1 MNKSSFRFLWFG
13 QSLANCG
20 DVFYI
25 VGLIAIIHEITGSA
39 TYMALVPFFITT
51 SRFVSGVIAPLII
64 DRTRLKILLAYS
76 QLGKTMIT
84 LLLAGFSSIFL
95 SSNTIFLIFL
105 FVIVISFLDGW
116 ANPARN
122 ALVPKLIEPND
133 LVKANSF
140 LAILD
145 QTIRLGGW
153 PVGGILVAFVGG
165 NNVIWLTFL
174 LFVASTI
181 MMALIKDNDEDMVMD
196 KNQKKISK
204 WDTLKEGWV
213 TIWQT
218 PPLRTISIVDFIE
231 SIANVVWVAA
241 IIYVYVDQVLQ
252 TSEQWWG
259 YINSSFFAGLMIGGF
274 LSLKWSHL
282 VNQHLVM
289 FIVGGAFLVGL
300 TTLIFGLISTPWMAL
315 VIAMLS
321 GMANQI
327 KAVAQQTTTQTSIA
341 HRLLPKVYSAKDAI
355 IAATFGV
362 SSLSLGYLTD
372 LFGVRFTFLLAAT
385 LLFSSAIFVM
395 LNRKNLTICS
405 EFKKSNIVA
414 NK

>member
-1 MNKSSFRFLWFG
+1 MVNKSSFRFLWMG

-25 VGLIAIIHEITGSA
+25 VGLITTIYEATGSA

-51 SRFVSGVIAPLII
+51 SRFISGVIAPLII
-64 DRTRLKILLAYS
+64 DRTRLKLMLTYS
-76 QLGKTMIT
+76 QLGKTVII
-84 LLLAGFSSIFL
+84 LLLACFSSIFL
-95 SSNTIFLIFL
+95 SSDTIFLIFL

-116 ANPARN
+116 ANPASN
-122 ALVPKLIEPND
+122 ALLPKLVEPND

-153 PVGGILVAFVGG
+153 PVGGILVAVVGG
-165 NNVIWLTFL
+165 DNVIWLTFL

-181 MMALIKDNDEDMVMD
+181 MMALIKDNDEDVMMD
-196 KNQKKISK
+196 KKPKKISK

-259 YINSSFFAGLMIGGF
+259 YINASFFAGLMIGGI

-289 FIVGGAFLVGL
+289 FIVVGAFLVSL

-315 VIAMLS
+315 VIAMLF

-327 KAVAQQTTTQTSIA
+327 KAVAQQTTTQTSVA

-355 IAATFGV
+355 ISATFGV

-385 LLFSSAIFVM
+385 LLFLSAIFVVV
-395 LNRKNLTICS
+395 NRKDL
-405 EFKKSNIVA
+405 KL

>member
-1 MNKSSFRFLWFG
+1 MVNKSSFRFLWMG

-25 VGLIAIIHEITGSA
+25 VGLITTIYEATGSA

-64 DRTRLKILLAYS
+64 DRTRLKLLLAYS
-76 QLGKTMIT
+76 QLGKTIII

-116 ANPARN
+116 ANPASN
-122 ALVPKLIEPND
+122 ALLPKLMEPND

-140 LAILD
+140 LAILE

-153 PVGGILVAFVGG
+153 PVGGILVAVVGAD
-165 NNVIWLTFL
+165 NVIWLTFL

-181 MMALIKDNDEDMVMD
+181 MMALIKDNDDDVMMD
-196 KNQKKISK
+196 KKQKKFSK

-213 TIWQT
+213 TIWKT

-231 SIANVVWVAA
+231 SIANVVWIAA
-241 IIYVYVDQVLQ
+241 IMYVYVDQVLQ

-289 FIVGGAFLVGL
+289 FIVVGAFLVSL

-315 VIAMLS
+315 VIAMLF

-327 KAVAQQTTTQTSIA
+327 KAVAQQTTTQTSVA

-362 SSLSLGYLTD
+362 SSLLLGYLTD

-385 LLFSSAIFVM
+385 LLFSSAIFVVM
-395 LNRKNLTICS
+395 NQKDLKI
-405 EFKKSNIVA
+405 KK
-414 NK
+414 